1 MWIQPQSLL
10 LVDHVLHCLTAAAM
24 QLEKV
29 HTEAHT
35 DAQTEASSKEISEL
49 VISLV
54 AACEQPSATPENFAD
69 LVALCVHAFGLDEE
83 EEEDED
89 EELPSTLP
97 QLDPDPVTLPLTPE
111 QRRCQA
117 QFYDAHERTSHASVK
132 VMKLIKKYNTIKGI
146 DWKQIEFPNSEWK
159 CDFCLRAKMARRPFL
174 RKAPLRAQATRVA
187 QRLSGDLLG
196 KYPFSDTVMDLQHYL
211 TVVCHYFS

>member
-1 MWIQPQSLL
+1 M
-10 LVDHVLHCLTAAAM
+10 
-24 QLEKV
+24 
-29 HTEAHT
+29 
-35 DAQTEASSKEISEL
+35 
-49 VISLV
+49 
-54 AACEQPSATPENFAD
+54 
-69 LVALCVHAFGLDEE
+69 
-83 EEEDED
+83 
-89 EELPSTLP
+89 
-97 QLDPDPVTLPLTPE
+97 TLPLTPE

-187 QRLSGDLLG
+187 QKLSGDLLG

-211 TVVCHYFS
+211 TVVCHYSSYLWVRPLDSKAQAYDELSSLLLLLDKKYGGIQSFRSDNEPAIDSEALQKLLLTRKNTGLTRELSLRIVSKIIFPSLHLKP